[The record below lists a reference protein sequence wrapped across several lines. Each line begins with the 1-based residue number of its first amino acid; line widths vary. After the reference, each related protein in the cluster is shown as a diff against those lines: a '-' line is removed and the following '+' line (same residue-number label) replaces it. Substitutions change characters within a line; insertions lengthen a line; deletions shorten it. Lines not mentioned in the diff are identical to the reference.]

1 MIGGGLAVLVI
12 WYPFIEVIFMKLPN
26 GYGSITKL
34 SGNRRRPYAVRR
46 MINGHQK
53 YLAYF
58 ANVNDAL
65 AYLVELNK
73 YPAIL
78 GSNITF
84 ADAYRFEMGER
95 RKRIA
100 SVTAQ
105 NYDIAFK
112 KCAEIH
118 DKRLMDLTVT
128 DLQSIIKTMSASGI
142 RHPMQKKVR
151 QVMHNVYRYA
161 VKYQLIAPTADI
173 SHFIDID
180 PPKRKYRKK
189 PFNTRQLNRVKA
201 IADDREHT
209 LSPMAM
215 AIIMMCYSGPR
226 PSEFPHVLKSD
237 VKLKQRFYLIRESK
251 TAAGR
256 NRIVPINKKVLPYYE
271 YWMSRNGVTLITDD
285 DGQPLT
291 YHQFLTRFRHV
302 MDASRCHHTPHECRH
317 TCATWL
323 NNKGANKLATK
334 RILGHAVQDVTDG
347 VYTHPS
353 VRQLRRAIDL
363 L

>member
-1 MIGGGLAVLVI
+1 
-12 WYPFIEVIFMKLPN
+12 MKLPN

-46 MINGHQK
+46 TVDGKQK
-53 YLAYF
+53 YFSYF
-58 ANVNDAL
+58 AEFNDAL

-73 YPAIL
+73 CPAII
-78 GSNITF
+78 GTDITF
-84 ADAYRFEMGER
+84 ADAYYFEMAEH

-100 SVTAQ
+100 TVTAQ

-112 KCAEIH
+112 KCAPIH
-118 DKRLMDLTVT
+118 DKRLIDLTVAE
-128 DLQSIIKTMSASGI
+128 LQSIIKMMSVSGI

-161 VKYQLIAPTADI
+161 IKYQLIAPTADI

-180 PPKRKYRKK
+180 PPKRKYKKK

-201 IADDREHT
+201 IADNRNHP
-209 LSPMAM
+209 LSPIAM
-215 AIIMMCYSGPR
+215 TIVMMCYSGPR
-226 PSEFPHVLKSD
+226 PSEFLHVLKSD
-237 VKLKQRFYLIRESK
+237 VKLKQRFYRIRESK

-256 NRIVPINKKVLPYYE
+256 NRIVPISKKVLPYYE
-271 YWMSRNGVTLITDD
+271 YWMNRDGATLITDNN
-285 DGQPLT
+285 GQPFT
-291 YHQFLTRFRHV
+291 YHQFLTRFRYV
-302 MDASRCHHTPHECRH
+302 MDESHCHHTPHECRH

-323 NNKGANKLATK
+323 DSKGANKLATK
-334 RILGHAVQDVTDG
+334 RILGHAVQDITEG
-347 VYTHPS
+347 IYTHPS
-353 VRQLRRAIDL
+353 IRQLRRAIDL

>member
-1 MIGGGLAVLVI
+1 M
-12 WYPFIEVIFMKLPN
+12 
-26 GYGSITKL
+26 
-34 SGNRRRPYAVRR
+34 
-46 MINGHQK
+46 Q
-53 YLAYF
+53 
-58 ANVNDAL
+58 
-65 AYLVELNK
+65 
-73 YPAIL
+73 
-78 GSNITF
+78 
-84 ADAYRFEMGER
+84 YRFTQTILHSR
-95 RKRIA
+95 
-100 SVTAQ
+100 VTAQ

-226 PSEFPHVLKSD
+226 PSEFLHVLKSD

>member
-1 MIGGGLAVLVI
+1 
-12 WYPFIEVIFMKLPN
+12 MKMPN

-34 SGNRRRPYAVRR
+34 FGSRRRPYAVRR
-46 MINGHQK
+46 TIDGRQK

-58 ANVNDAL
+58 ADFNDAL

-73 YPAIL
+73 CPAIL
-78 GSNITF
+78 GSDITF
-84 ADAYRFEMGER
+84 ADAYRFEMSER

-100 SVTAQ
+100 DVTAQ

-112 KCAEIH
+112 KCAAIH
-118 DKRLMDLTVT
+118 DKRLTDLTVT
-128 DLQSIIKTMSASGI
+128 ELQSIIKTMSASGI

-161 VKYQLIAPTADI
+161 IKYQLVAPTADI
-173 SHFIDID
+173 SRFVDID
-180 PPKRKYRKK
+180 MPRRKYKKK
-189 PFNTRQLNRVKA
+189 PFNTRQLNRVRA
-201 IADDREHT
+201 IADNQADP

-226 PSEFPHVLKSD
+226 PSEFLRVLKSD
-237 VKLKQRFYLIRESK
+237 VKLKQRFYRIRESK

-256 NRIVPINKKVLPYYE
+256 NRVVPISKKVLPYYE
-271 YWMSRNGVTLITDD
+271 YWMSCDGVTLITDD
-285 DGQPLT
+285 DGKPLT
-291 YHQFLTRFRHV
+291 YHQFLTRFRRV

-323 NNKGANKLATK
+323 DSKGANKLATK
-334 RILGHAVQDVTDG
+334 RILGHAVQDITDG
-347 VYTHPS
+347 IYTHPS
-353 VRQLRRAIDL
+353 LRQLRRAIDL

>member
-1 MIGGGLAVLVI
+1 
-12 WYPFIEVIFMKLPN
+12 MKLPN

-34 SGNRRRPYAVRR
+34 SGNRRRPYAIRR
-46 MINGHQK
+46 TIDGQQK

-58 ANVNDAL
+58 AAVSDAL

-73 YPAIL
+73 CPAIL
-78 GSNITF
+78 GSDITF
-84 ADAYRFEMGER
+84 ADAYRFEMAER

-100 SVTAQ
+100 DVTAQ

-112 KCAEIH
+112 KCAAIH
-118 DKRLMDLTVT
+118 NKRLMDLTVT

-180 PPKRKYRKK
+180 PPKRKYKKK

-201 IADDREHT
+201 IADNREHP
-209 LSPMAM
+209 LSPIAM

-226 PSEFPHVLKSD
+226 PSEFLHVLKSD
-237 VKLKQRFYLIRESK
+237 VKLKQRFYRIRESK

-271 YWMSRNGVTLITDD
+271 YWMSRNGVTLITDE
-285 DGQPLT
+285 DGQPLS

-302 MDASRCHHTPHECRH
+302 MEASRCHHTPHECRH

-323 NNKGANKLATK
+323 DSKGANKLATK
-334 RILGHAVQDVTDG
+334 RILGHAVQDITDG
-347 VYTHPS
+347 IYTHPS
-353 VRQLRRAIDL
+353 LRQLRRAIDL